1 MALRNHEEY
10 KHGIKR
16 QPSEVINLCDMPSE
30 ANPGTPRVIQG
41 ENEAPMH
48 ILHIPEVLTPPMSIT
63 PTNAR
68 VRYTNGVLVDAIN
81 TTAMRQALHVQQ
93 ANGTAGSP
101 SSAPF
106 ALLRPIGGI
115 PVLVRVLSAPQGKH
129 VRISTFIHFSL
140 NTIFVFDRCL
150 CLQLQKIYVLM
161 QNL

>member
-30 ANPGTPRVIQG
+30 ANPGTANHQTHVIQG
-41 ENEAPMH
+41 ENDAPMH
-48 ILHIPEVLTPPMSIT
+48 ILHIPEVLTPPMSITRT

-129 VRISTFIHFSL
+129 VRVSTFILFHFSF
-140 NTIFVFDRCL
+140 NTIFFFF
-150 CLQLQKIYVLM
+150 
-161 QNL
+161 